1 MPRAPTRPTV
11 ERLLT
16 QIASIRQ
23 EGGAALVRGLGGSA
37 PASIF
42 AQSLSRAEGP
52 TLWVAPTEHEAK
64 RVVRELQ
71 LFGVPARL
79 LPNWD
84 VAPYGGYSPSADA
97 SRRRLASLHAL
108 AAEPAPVIVAPPAA
122 LLKRVLPPA
131 ALLALAEGVTVG
143 EDVDRDALVRRLVD
157 RGYFSTDLCSE
168 PGTFSV
174 RGSILDVFAPSYEH
188 PLRIDFWGDEVE
200 SIRTFDP
207 HTQRSRRSLEAAS
220 ILPIREEVITQAAL
234 DALPRKLKVLADA
247 RGVKPRKRIQI
258 QDELRERRLVQEI
271 ELFLPL
277 LRDEELVTV
286 FDYLG
291 RPGALLVQQEPN
303 HAGANLFGL
312 PEQITDRFKRE
323 DGASRLLPEPTDLFL
338 SVDQLD
344 AAAAGLPRLVFPDVT
359 EEEHDDLSS
368 LELRASDH
376 GGLRAEILAR
386 KSDPDGML
394 VPLVSRARA
403 WLTDKLAVLVVCRSR
418 RRSKQLV
425 GLLEPY
431 DLSVAEHSE
440 PIDFSEVLD
449 PGGRFRDGHHLHVV
463 PGDLDRGFSLP
474 AAGLVVLCE
483 ADVFGK
489 REPRKRARRP
499 QGAEAIGSFAQL
511 TRGDVVV
518 HSFHGIGRFD
528 GMVKLQLD
536 PSAMDIKQDQRERAE
551 NPSYVP
557 GSGGKAGTG
566 RGSNND
572 FLLLRYRND
581 DRLYVP
587 VHKLDQLSRYV
598 APGGAKPKL
607 DKLGGVTW
615 SKRKK
620 KASEA
625 AQKVARELLDL
636 YARRQ
641 LARSHP
647 FPPPDE
653 MYREFAAGFPF
664 DETPDQQAAIDA
676 VLHDMGS
683 PTPMDRLVCG
693 DVGFGKTE
701 IAMRAAFRAVEDG
714 KQVAVLVPT
723 TILALQ
729 HHQAFSERMKEF
741 PVTVGMLSRF
751 RTAAQQRKTIAGMK
765 TGQVDIVIG
774 THRLLG
780 RDVGFKDLGLLVV
793 DEEHRFGVTHK
804 EKIKGIRAAV
814 DVLTLTATPI
824 PRTLNL
830 ALSGIRDFSI
840 IMTPPEGRQAVR
852 TQVARFSP
860 RRIVDSIRYELDRG
874 GQVFFVH
881 NRVRSIHKLGDWLR
895 KLLPGV
901 TMRVAHGQMN
911 ERDLEDIMIGFFRRE
926 FDLLLCTTIIE
937 SGIDV
942 PTANTMIINRS
953 DMLGLAQMHQLRG
966 RVGRGR
972 DQGHCYLL
980 VPPGRT
986 VRATALSRLK
996 VLQDNSELGS
1006 GHRIAQHD
1014 LELRGT
1020 GNLLG
1025 RKQAGHVADVGLN
1038 TYMTLLEQAVKKLK
1052 GEDVAEGPE
1061 PEIELR
1067 ADAYIPA
1074 EYVPDEAERL
1084 QEYKALAD
1092 CRSRGELQTLLQEL
1106 EDTFGAPPPEVLRFE
1121 QLIEVKVLAR
1131 DLRVERLRTL
1141 RGGRMQLTISQSTP
1155 IDPMSLMTLVGAAP
1169 DVYTFRPDGVLIAHL
1184 TPIDKAD
1191 LVVAALRLLSR
1202 LRDCVPAP
1210 AG

>member
-1 MPRAPTRPTV
+1 MQ
-11 ERLLT
+11 RLLD
-16 QIASIRQ
+16 QLVAIRQ
-23 EGGAALVRGLGGSA
+23 DGGAVLVRGLGGSA
-37 PASIF
+37 PA
-42 AQSLSRAEGP
+42 ALVGRSLHDERTRSGP
-52 TLWVAPTEHEAK
+52 TLWVTPTAAEAR

-79 LPNWD
+79 LPEWD
-84 VAPYGGYSPSADA
+84 VSPYGGYSPSADC
-97 SRRRLASLHAL
+97 SRRRLAALHAL
-108 AAEPAPVIVAPPAA
+108 ATERSPVVVAPAAA
-122 LLKRVLPPA
+122 LLKRVLPPDS
-131 ALLALAEGVTVG
+131 LRELAETVTVG
-143 EDVDRDALVRRLVD
+143 EDVDRDALLLRLVE

-207 HTQRSRRSLEAAS
+207 NTQRSRRSLKRAS
-220 ILPIREEVITQAAL
+220 LLPIREEVVTDAAL
-234 DALPRKLKVLADA
+234 EELPRKLKDLADQ
-247 RGVKPRKRIQI
+247 RGVKPRRRIQI

-277 LRDEELVTV
+277 LRTERLVSI

-303 HAGANLFGL
+303 LTGANLFGL
-312 PEQITDRFKRE
+312 PEQIADRFKRE
-323 DGASRLLPEPTDLFL
+323 DGLGRLLPEPADLFL
-338 SVDQLD
+338 SVDELE
-344 AAAAGLPRLVFPDVT
+344 ASAGGLPRLVLPDIA
-359 EEEHDDLSS
+359 EEEHADLPA
-368 LELRASDH
+368 LDVPAPDH

-386 KSDPDGML
+386 TTDPDGML
-394 VPLVSRARA
+394 VPLVTRARA
-403 WLTDKLAVLVVCRSR
+403 WLKDGHAVFVVCRSR
-418 RRSKQLV
+418 RRARQLV
-425 GLLEPY
+425 ELLEPY
-431 DLSVAEHSE
+431 ELAVSEHAD
-440 PIDFSEVLD
+440 PVDFSAVLD
-449 PGGRFRDGHHLHVV
+449 PAGDFPSGRRLHVV

-474 AAGLVVLCE
+474 GGGLVVLCE

-489 REPRKRARRP
+489 REQRKRPRRP

-511 TRGDVVV
+511 TRGDIVV
-518 HSFHGIGRFD
+518 HSQHGIGRFD

-536 PSAMDIKQDQRERAE
+536 PSALDIRQDQRDRAAD
-551 NPSYVP
+551 PSYVP
-557 GSGGKAGTG
+557 GSAGKAGTG

-572 FLLLRYRND
+572 FLLLRYRGD
-581 DRLYVP
+581 DRLYLP

-598 APGGAKPKL
+598 APGGARPQL
-607 DKLGGVTW
+607 DKLGGSTW
-615 SKRKK
+615 TKRKK

-625 AQKVARELLDL
+625 VQKVARELLDL

-641 LARSHP
+641 VARSHA
-647 FPPPDE
+647 FPPPDT
-653 MYREFAAGFPF
+653 MYQEFVAGFPF
-664 DETPDQQAAIDA
+664 EETPDQQSAIDA
-676 VLHDMGS
+676 VLNDMGS
-683 PTPMDRLVCG
+683 PMPMDRLVCG

-701 IAMRAAFRAVEDG
+701 VAMRAAFRAVEDG

-729 HHQAFSERMKEF
+729 HFQSFNERMAAF
-741 PVTVGMLSRF
+741 PVTIGMLSRF
-751 RTAAQQRKTIAGMK
+751 RTAAQQRKTIAGAK
-765 TGQVDIVIG
+765 AGSVDIIIG
-774 THRLLG
+774 THRLLSK
-780 RDVGFKDLGLLVV
+780 DVGFKDLGVLIV

-804 EKIKGIRAAV
+804 EKIKALRAAV

-830 ALSGIRDFSI
+830 ALAGIRDFSI
-840 IMTPPEGRQAVR
+840 IMTPPEGRQPVR

-860 RRIVDSIRYELDRG
+860 RRIAESISHELDRG

-881 NRVRSIHKLGDWLR
+881 NRVRSIYKLGDWLR

-901 TMRVAHGQMN
+901 SMRVAHGQMN
-911 ERDLEDIMIGFFRRE
+911 EHELEDIMIGFHNRD

-942 PTANTMIINRS
+942 PTANTMIINRA

-972 DQGHCYLL
+972 EQGFCYLL

-1025 RKQAGHVADVGLN
+1025 SKQAGHVADVGLA
-1038 TYMTLLEQAVKKLK
+1038 TYMTLLEQAVRKLR
-1052 GEDVAEGPE
+1052 GEDVTEGPE

-1074 EYVPDEAERL
+1074 DYVPDEGERL
-1084 QEYKALAD
+1084 LEYKALAD
-1092 CRSRGELQTLLQEL
+1092 CRSREELDRILHEL
-1106 EDTFGAPPPEVLRFE
+1106 EDTFGPPPPEVLRFE

-1131 DLRVERLRTL
+1131 QLRVEQLRTI
-1141 RGGRMQLTISQSTP
+1141 RGGRFQLTIDSTTP
-1155 IDPMSLMTLVGAAP
+1155 MDPLRLMTLVAAAP
-1169 DVYTFRPDGVLIAHL
+1169 DRYTFRPDGVLFVHL
-1184 TPIDKAD
+1184 SPTDKAD
-1191 LVVAALRLLSR
+1191 LVVAALDLLSR
-1202 LRDCVPAP
+1202 LKDCVPP
-1210 AG
+1210 PVG